1 MRQRIPL
8 EIALPDF
15 GDRVNFVE
23 RNRRF
28 QAYRRWGYDQRNK
41 GAPVTCWC
49 LYIWIKGNNIA
60 DRNLRCDVIRVTKR
74 PPGATSNQW
83 QNWRNHHRTG
93 GLLSFPE
100 YLARYNA
107 NAKKGQGYRQDLVGV
122 PLGKRQWRRPA
133 RGGMLQR
140 GARLKGRWDR
150 LQRTCVAHAV
160 RRPIWH
166 ATLAD
171 PPTRHAGP
179 PPHPYRVRAPPG
191 VSRRAHVDPLA

>member
-74 PPGATSNQW
+74 PPGTTSNQW

-122 PLGKRQWRRPA
+122 PLGKRSIRKASAYMVEEPEEEIEPVPAPMPKKWPKHANGKRVEQPAVAGDQGLRMEPKSVIAKIERKLLAMGITRPA
-133 RGGMLQR
+133 
-140 GARLKGRWDR
+140 
-150 LQRTCVAHAV
+150 
-160 RRPIWH
+160 
-166 ATLAD
+166 
-171 PPTRHAGP
+171 
-179 PPHPYRVRAPPG
+179 
-191 VSRRAHVDPLA
+191 